1 MIENQQP
8 FDKQD
13 KNTDEFITTGQPY
26 ARSVETSR
34 GASLSTEEN
43 RPTIM
48 SVKGTE
54 SSVNDAVKGTEVA
67 AKDTSGVNAQAGSP
81 PADKGMNPGLT
92 RALMGG
98 LIGATLGTLVGA
110 LANKRTS
117 EGVNHAAK
125 GVGVAVKSVTEGV
138 SHAAKGVGVA
148 VKSVTEGVSHAVIGG
163 TVEAVKDTAEGA
175 KQSVSGAV
183 EAVKDTAEGAKQTV
197 TGAADAIKDAT
208 EDAKRSDN
216 QGFKLAQERQV
227 AANEKVTTG
236 SVGIGDRAELL
247 LGEVPLIVEEEGVVV
262 AIGIPVDPEMPEY
275 PSEPDFR

>member
-13 KNTDEFITTGQPY
+13 KNTDEFMTTGQPY

-183 EAVKDTAEGAKQTV
+183 EAVKNVAEGAKQTV

-208 EDAKRSDN
+208 ED
-216 QGFKLAQERQV
+216 